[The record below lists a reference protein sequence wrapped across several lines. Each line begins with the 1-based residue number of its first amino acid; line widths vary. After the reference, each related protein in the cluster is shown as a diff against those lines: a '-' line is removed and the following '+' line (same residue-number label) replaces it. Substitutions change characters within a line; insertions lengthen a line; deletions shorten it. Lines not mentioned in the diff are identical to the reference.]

1 MSFVSA
7 ETRPVAT
14 VDGRLPLV
22 GHAMRLAIGRLR
34 FFQSLR
40 ENGDLVRIYLGR
52 QPAYVVNSPELL
64 RTMLMTEA
72 ESFDKGRF
80 FDNMRPVL
88 GNGIL
93 TCGTQEHRRQR
104 PLVQPAFHQERI
116 RRYVEIMAGLAEH
129 AADSW
134 RPGQVVQFDH
144 EMHALALKIVATTL
158 FASDLGA
165 SAVEETQ
172 RLFPLIS
179 SGVARRTLTP
189 FPWWER
195 LPTPGNRRFTA
206 AVDRLRSVID
216 EVIAAYR
223 EQGVDHGDLLSML
236 LTARDDDAGGMSDRE
251 VRDEAVTLMG
261 AGTETSSNSL
271 SWLFHELDRHPEIAG
286 RVRTEVDQVLGDGP
300 VRYETVRELGYT
312 QQVINEVLRLHA
324 PIWFLMRR
332 VTSPV
337 RLGDRRLDAGTQML
351 FSPTALH
358 RDHRVFPDPLR
369 FDPDR
374 WRAGAQPPRHAFIPF
389 GLGARRCIGDVFAR
403 TEMLVI
409 TATIVRRWTLRTADR
424 RAMREVC
431 SGSLHPARLPMK
443 VLPR

>member
-1 MSFVSA
+1 MTVA
-7 ETRPVAT
+7 ELTYTST

-22 GHAMRLAIGRLR
+22 GHAARLAIGRLR
-34 FFQSLR
+34 YLQSLR
-40 ENGDLVRIYLGR
+40 GQGDLVRIYLGR

-80 FDNMRPVL
+80 FENMRPVL

-93 TCGTQEHRRQR
+93 TCSTQDHRRQR

-116 RRYVEIMAGLAEH
+116 RRYVEIMASLAEQ

-134 RPGQVVQFDH
+134 QPGQVVQFDH

-158 FASDLGA
+158 FASDIGA

-179 SGVARRTLTP
+179 KGVARRTLTP
-189 FPWWER
+189 FPWLER
-195 LPTPGNRRFTA
+195 LPTPGNRRFDA
-206 AVDRLRSVID
+206 AVSRLWTVID

-223 EQGVDHGDLLSML
+223 AQGVDHGDLLSML
-236 LTARDDDAGGMSDRE
+236 LAAQDDQAGGMSDRE

-271 SWLFHELDRHPEIAG
+271 SWLFHELDRHPEIG
-286 RVRTEVDQVLGDGP
+286 DRVRAEVDRVLGDGP
-300 VRYETVRELGYT
+300 LRFESVRELGYT
-312 QQVINEVLRLHA
+312 QQVVNEVLRLRS

-337 RLGDRRLDAGTQML
+337 RLGGVRLDPGAQIL

-358 RDHRVFPDPLR
+358 RDPQVFADPMR

-374 WRAGAQPPRHAFIPF
+374 WGPGASMSRNAFIPF
-389 GLGARRCIGDVFAR
+389 GMGSRKCIGDVFAR

-409 TATIVRRWTLRTADR
+409 TAIIARRWQPRTADQR
-424 RAMREVC
+424 PVREVC
-431 SGSLHPARLPMK
+431 SGSLHPARLPMTIC
-443 VLPR
+443 PR